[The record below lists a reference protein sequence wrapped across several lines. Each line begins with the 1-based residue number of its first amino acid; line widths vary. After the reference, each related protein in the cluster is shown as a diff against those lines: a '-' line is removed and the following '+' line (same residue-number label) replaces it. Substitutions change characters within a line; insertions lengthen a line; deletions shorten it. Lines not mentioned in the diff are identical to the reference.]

1 MKLFVTIPAYNEA
14 ASIAAVIKSVPR
26 KIPGISS
33 VKVVVW
39 SDGSTDK
46 TVEVSKIAGADY
58 VFSNKKNLG
67 LARTFDLATAKAVR
81 LGADI
86 VVNTDAD
93 NQYDQSE
100 IPKLLAPILNQV
112 ADIVNGDRRVE
123 TLSHMP
129 ATKKYGNMFGSWIIR
144 LLSGLDINDASS
156 GFRAYTADA
165 LKQLTIFSKH
175 TYTHETLI
183 QAAFGDLQV
192 LEVPVT
198 FRSRPGKAG
207 SSRLVSNVFTHV
219 SKSASTIIRTV
230 LMYKALKV
238 FVTLGAIELF
248 FSLLLG
254 ARYLWIMF
262 DGLGGSHIQSLILAS
277 MLFNMGLVSLLIG
290 IISDLIAVNRKINA
304 KLLK

>member
-14 ASIAAVIKSVPR
+14 ASIAAVIKSIPR

-238 FVTLGAIELF
+238 FVTLGTIELF

-262 DGLGGSHIQSLILAS
+262 VGLGGSHVQSLILAS

>member
-238 FVTLGAIELF
+238 FVTLGTIELF

-262 DGLGGSHIQSLILAS
+262 VGLGGSHVQSLILAS

>member
-1 MKLFVTIPAYNEA
+1 MKLFVTIPALNES
-14 ASIAAVIKSVPR
+14 ASISAVIKSIPR

-33 VKVVVW
+33 VKVMVW
-39 SDGSTDK
+39 SDGSTDN
-46 TVEVSKIAGADY
+46 TVEVAKAAGSDY

-67 LARTFDLATAKAVR
+67 LARTFDLATARAVE

-93 NQYDQSE
+93 NQYDQAQMVS
-100 IPKLLAPILNQV
+100 LTAPIV
-112 ADIVNGDRRVE
+112 AGKADVVNGNRQVN
-123 TLSHMP
+123 TLAHMP
-129 ATKKYGNMFGSWIIR
+129 SSKKYGNRLGSWTIR
-144 LLSGLDINDASS
+144 WLTGLNIQDASS
-156 GFRAYTADA
+156 GFRAYTAEA
-165 LKQLTIFSKH
+165 IRQLTIFSKH

-183 QAAFGDLQV
+183 QIAFGDLSIV
-192 LEVPVT
+192 EVPVT
-198 FRSRPGKAG
+198 FKARPEKAG
-207 SSRLVSNVFTHV
+207 RSRLVSNIFTHI

-238 FVTLGAIELF
+238 FVILGVIEL
-248 FSLLLG
+248 SLALLLG

-262 DGLGGSHIQSLILAS
+262 AGLGGSHIQSLILAS